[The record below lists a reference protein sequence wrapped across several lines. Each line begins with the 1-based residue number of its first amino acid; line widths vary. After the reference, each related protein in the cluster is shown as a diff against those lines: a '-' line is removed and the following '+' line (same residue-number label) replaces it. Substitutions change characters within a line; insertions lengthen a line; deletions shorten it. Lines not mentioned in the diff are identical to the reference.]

1 VPWSSETCTVSPLT
15 SAALSVPLRVCAA
28 VLVIRSVLLAPVS
41 AEKVTPVPVVVGA
54 RCRC

>member
-1 VPWSSETCTVSPLT
+1 LSSETCTVSPLT